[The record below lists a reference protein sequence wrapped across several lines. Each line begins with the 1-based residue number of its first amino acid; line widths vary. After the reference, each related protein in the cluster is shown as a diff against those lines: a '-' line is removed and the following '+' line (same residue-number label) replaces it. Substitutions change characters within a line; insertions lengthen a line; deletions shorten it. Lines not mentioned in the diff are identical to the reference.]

1 MGFFRSLTRLPG
13 PTGLGFSSTSEQVTE
28 GVDASKQT
36 VIVTGLSDLPHGS
49 DCGIVNV
56 NIPTNGAEIGGAFGA
71 EKATGGGREVGSDS
85 WKQYMRRST
94 CSTCLCGA
102 SHHSSEETPRVFSD
116 HLCGLRSWNMATS
129 PGPKGAHCHNVV
141 RQRLDFASENQSA
154 DEHPKEAFMESKS
167 VIKEKY
173 NTATNSRAKITVQLG
188 EGLEVEGEESEAD
201 IAFDL
206 NRSNNQV
213 PDMHIRLPKYPTPIY
228 HSRRELLKKNWKH
241 LARMAGKANSTD
253 KTHIVEISKQNSIQS
268 HVKLD
273 GDTTLVRGEME
284 NEQAKSCYN
293 HVDNARRGS
302 IYPISSDKGS
312 MQTHASNIPQF
323 PPEYEQNLVP
333 LGDLQTS
340 DFMLTFG
347 PIKWVTKKRS
357 KVPIRVPKPV
367 LAEIVAGYKDLLQNL
382 KSRHQA
388 CIQALFTDTCVRM
401 KTGKRTIRKHVHHQQ

>member
-1 MGFFRSLTRLPG
+1 MEVAQCFVSLAFAVHSHRSRVALISRASFELGSTEKSARTSGSLLEEKGRVSATRRG
-13 PTGLGFSSTSEQVTE
+13 
-28 GVDASKQT
+28 
-36 VIVTGLSDLPHGS
+36 
-49 DCGIVNV
+49 
-56 NIPTNGAEIGGAFGA
+56 
-71 EKATGGGREVGSDS
+71 
-85 WKQYMRRST
+85 RRSA
-94 CSTCLCGA
+94 CLGMDRLNCKSKVAPGNRSFSRKNRDREDISRSCAALAAFSTCLCGA
-102 SHHSSEETPRVFSD
+102 SHRSSEETPRVLVIICVD
-116 HLCGLRSWNMATS
+116 CGAGIWQPPL
-129 PGPKGAHCHNVV
+129 GHCHNVV

-213 PDMHIRLPKYPTPIY
+213 PDMHIRLPEYPTPIY

-253 KTHIVEISKQNSIQS
+253 KTHIVEISKQSSIQS

-293 HVDNARRGS
+293 HVDNGRRGS
-302 IYPISSDKGS
+302 IYPISGDKGS
-312 MQTHASNIPQF
+312 TQTHASNIPQF
-323 PPEYEQNLVP
+323 PPECKRRRTMLMHNVEFGQMTRVSKSCSFVDEQNLVP

-357 KVPIRVPKPV
+357 
-367 LAEIVAGYKDLLQNL
+367 
-382 KSRHQA
+382 
-388 CIQALFTDTCVRM
+388 
-401 KTGKRTIRKHVHHQQ
+401 